1 MKKIVAVTVVFLLL
15 PLLALHAQRLTT
27 PEQLAPTLDQLT
39 HPTARSLMKKE
50 LSQTSIRSWP
60 EMDEPEVFHGPVHRV
75 HTIYE
80 IPDTVR
86 KYAYFDGYTEKKI
99 KIYDILQSKT
109 TQFTYS
115 QEGELQMIDE
125 KQVLNC
131 YYLFYRNHVK
141 LHRKL
146 RRNSRLY
153 EKITPNVRPQKK
165 MKEQHDEFRWQYKD
179 GQLVSYNHDSEK
191 PDYQDSLHFKY
202 NNHGKLI
209 DAYHCWCNLDI
220 CWDERIKCAYDTL
233 GRLVCATNDKY
244 VTYNEGKYAYLYDS
258 NGCIAKVQEQAGKSL
273 GNLNQ
278 LHYEPQPDG
287 SLTVR
292 VTWCEVKTGGDIS
305 EYAALY
311 EHPDSCIVPFF
322 SKRLTTCNELECNP
336 HQWEKT
342 TFPYSEGDY
351 TFDTAGRLTG
361 YCLRKIRGIKS
372 KCTLHYDQTGRLV
385 EIKALIGKIVFPK
398 DFYKLSEGGILING
412 TYRHLQFAYDDHGQL
427 SEVSW
432 TDGSEE
438 THSLSIRYTYDE
450 RDNWIRRETWRDG
463 RQTGAVRREIEY
475 AE

>member
-1 MKKIVAVTVVFLLL
+1 MKRTAFILSCLL
-15 PLLALHAQRLTT
+15 PLMALHAQRLTT

-131 YYLFYRNHVK
+131 YYFFYRNHVK

-153 EKITPNVRPQKK
+153 EKITPNVRPKKK

-209 DAYHCWCNLDI
+209 DAY
-220 CWDERIKCAYDTL
+220 
-233 GRLVCATNDKY
+233 
-244 VTYNEGKYAYLYDS
+244 
-258 NGCIAKVQEQAGKSL
+258 
-273 GNLNQ
+273 
-278 LHYEPQPDG
+278 
-287 SLTVR
+287 
-292 VTWCEVKTGGDIS
+292 
-305 EYAALY
+305 
-311 EHPDSCIVPFF
+311 
-322 SKRLTTCNELECNP
+322 
-336 HQWEKT
+336 
-342 TFPYSEGDY
+342 
-351 TFDTAGRLTG
+351 
-361 YCLRKIRGIKS
+361 
-372 KCTLHYDQTGRLV
+372 
-385 EIKALIGKIVFPK
+385 
-398 DFYKLSEGGILING
+398 
-412 TYRHLQFAYDDHGQL
+412 
-427 SEVSW
+427 
-432 TDGSEE
+432 
-438 THSLSIRYTYDE
+438 
-450 RDNWIRRETWRDG
+450 
-463 RQTGAVRREIEY
+463 
-475 AE
+475 